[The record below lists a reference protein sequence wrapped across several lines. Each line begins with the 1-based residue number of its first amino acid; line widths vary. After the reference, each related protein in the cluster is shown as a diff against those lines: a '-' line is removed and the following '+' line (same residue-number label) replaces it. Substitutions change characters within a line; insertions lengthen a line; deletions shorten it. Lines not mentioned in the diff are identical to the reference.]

1 MKKIAIVAV
10 MILGIGSVDAQQHG
24 DITVFANAG
33 YTMEETVPYDFGD
46 LNIKDGLQ
54 WGGGLEYYLSSYNS
68 VELKYNRMDTDFA
81 FSGIFNGQ
89 NLYQGGTGSIQS
101 YMIGYNNYF
110 TKGGS
115 SNATP
120 FIGASVGLGIA
131 DAPDISAETGFAW
144 DVKIGLKMKPAG
156 PVSIK
161 LQAYLQSMLT
171 QAGYDYWNYYGYTYT
186 VPQYARILQFGFG
199 AVVGFDTSK

>member
-1 MKKIAIVAV
+1 MKKFLVVAV
-10 MILGIGSVDAQQHG
+10 LLCIGSVNAQKQG
-24 DITVFANAG
+24 GVTVFANAG
-33 YTMEETVPYDFGD
+33 YTLEETVPYDFGD
-46 LNIKDGLQ
+46 LKIKDGLQ

-81 FSGIFNGQ
+81 FSGYFDGQ
-89 NLYQGGTGSIQS
+89 NLYQGGKGSLQS

-110 TKGGS
+110 IKGDS
-115 SNATP
+115 SKATP
-120 FIGASVGLGIA
+120 FIGASIGLGIA
-131 DAPDISAETGFAW
+131 DSPEISAETGFAW
-144 DVKIGLKMKPAG
+144 DVKIGLRMKPSG

-171 QAGYDYWNYYGYTYT
+171 QAGYDYWNYYGYTYA

-199 AVVGFDTSK
+199 AVIGFDTSK